1 MKYIFGLIVL
11 AVAALVAAPAQAQS
25 YNLRS
30 ATILSNSV
38 TTTLIAA
45 SATNSTVRSTIP
57 ATKGDNLS
65 LQCTVTL
72 AGSGTSVVVFK
83 FDESVDGVSWESS
96 AHSVSVTAAGTT
108 AVTTVANV
116 AVNGIGYLRLS
127 SIENPNAQIA
137 TVAIKYAQKTP

>member
-11 AVAALVAAPAQAQS
+11 AVAGLFAVPAQAQS

-30 ATILSNSV
+30 AVILSNSV
-38 TTTLIAA
+38 ATTLIA
-45 SATNSTVRSTIP
+45 SEATNSTVRSTIP

-72 AGSGTSVVVFK
+72 AGAGTSAVVFK

-96 AHSVSVTAAGTT
+96 AHTVSVTAAGTT
-108 AVTTVANV
+108 PVTTVANV
-116 AVNGIGYLRLS
+116 AVGSIGYLRLS
-127 SIENPNAQIA
+127 SIENPNAQVL